1 MSQNF
6 AENWKKLNTSSLSKT
21 SFDSHLKQNIQIL
34 KTLQNILINAVSELY
49 GTSEKND
56 KYKKIV
62 DLILLRINGIIS
74 EKDLSLDF
82 VYQNIESTINDFL
95 KNNIVNNSSS
105 INISNDK
112 NIDNNAKHNNIRN
125 LLNCIV
131 DNLTNI
137 SIDNKKTKNLKQSS
151 NKTTF
156 KNKKESLNL
165 NILDKLNFNLKRLNN
180 YCDITYVLQN
190 FILKTFSNNVFL
202 KSINISKSTI
212 NQLKFNLIFISTI
225 NEEFIYTCN
234 LNYTKIYD
242 KYVQYL
248 NLINTNNISNYKIF
262 KKAFRRKSIFE
273 KIFDKINDNSI
284 VKKHVLK

>member
-112 NIDNNAKHNNIRN
+112 NIDNKNHKVVHF
-125 LLNCIV
+125 CI
-131 DNLTNI
+131 LY
-137 SIDNKKTKNLKQSS
+137 S
-151 NKTTF
+151 
-156 KNKKESLNL
+156 
-165 NILDKLNFNLKRLNN
+165 
-180 YCDITYVLQN
+180 
-190 FILKTFSNNVFL
+190 
-202 KSINISKSTI
+202 
-212 NQLKFNLIFISTI
+212 QLFWL
-225 NEEFIYTCN
+225 C
-234 LNYTKIYD
+234 L
-242 KYVQYL
+242 
-248 NLINTNNISNYKIF
+248 
-262 KKAFRRKSIFE
+262 
-273 KIFDKINDNSI
+273 
-284 VKKHVLK
+284 